1 MSNEPIQ
8 RPLGVA
14 MIGYAFMGKAH
25 SNAWRNVASYFDVPA
40 LEQKVLV
47 GRDAAAVSE
56 AAAKYGWQ
64 ETATDWRSVLDRD
77 DIHIVDICAPG
88 WMHAEIAIA
97 ALEAGKHV
105 LLEKPLANTLAEAEA
120 ITAAAR
126 AARAKGVQSMVGFNY
141 RRVPALAL
149 AKELVSEGR
158 LGAIRQ
164 VRAAYLQDW
173 LADEA
178 APMTWRLKKETA
190 GSGALGDIASHAI
203 DQVLFLLGDQV
214 TEVSGRL
221 QTFVNQRPGAAGL
234 EDVTVDDAA
243 WATLTLASGAI
254 ASVEAS
260 RVATGRKNSLQIEIY
275 GDKGALRFDLE
286 NLNELQFLDATAPAR
301 EQGFRRIVVTEP
313 EHPYLDAWWPQGHI
327 IGWEHTFTHEI
338 RDLLLAI
345 DGGTEPSPSFEDGL
359 EVQRI
364 LAAVEESAAAKSA
377 LIQLSTYLKE
387 PDMPRP
393 YTLFTG
399 QWADLPFEEVARLA
413 SGWGYDG
420 LEIAVSG
427 DHLDAWRW
435 DEPGYVE
442 SKLAILN
449 KYNLKVWA
457 ISNHLKGQAV
467 CDDPIDFRHEAIVGA
482 KVWGDGDPEG
492 VRQRAAE
499 EMKHTARLAKALGV
513 DTVVGFT
520 GSSIWQYVAM
530 FPPVPEK
537 VIDAGYQDFAD
548 RWNPIL
554 DVFDECGVRFAH
566 EVHPS
571 EIAYDYWTTVRTL
584 EAIGHRPAFGLNWDP
599 SHMMWQGID
608 PVSFIWDFKDRIYH
622 VDCKDTKVRQTGRN
636 TVMGSH
642 LAWGDPRRGWDFVS
656 AGRGDVPWEASFRA
670 LTAIGYDGPISVE
683 WEDAGMDRL
692 HGAPEALAALK
703 KFDFPPSNTSFDA
716 AFKQ

>member
-47 GRDAAAVSE
+47 GRDATAVSE

-173 LADEA
+173 LADES

-377 LIQLSTYLKE
+377 LIQLSTIE
-387 PDMPRP
+387 
-393 YTLFTG
+393 
-399 QWADLPFEEVARLA
+399 
-413 SGWGYDG
+413 
-420 LEIAVSG
+420 
-427 DHLDAWRW
+427 
-435 DEPGYVE
+435 
-442 SKLAILN
+442 
-449 KYNLKVWA
+449 
-457 ISNHLKGQAV
+457 
-467 CDDPIDFRHEAIVGA
+467 GA
-482 KVWGDGDPEG
+482 
-492 VRQRAAE
+492 
-499 EMKHTARLAKALGV
+499 
-513 DTVVGFT
+513 
-520 GSSIWQYVAM
+520 
-530 FPPVPEK
+530 
-537 VIDAGYQDFAD
+537 
-548 RWNPIL
+548 
-554 DVFDECGVRFAH
+554 
-566 EVHPS
+566 
-571 EIAYDYWTTVRTL
+571 
-584 EAIGHRPAFGLNWDP
+584 
-599 SHMMWQGID
+599 
-608 PVSFIWDFKDRIYH
+608 
-622 VDCKDTKVRQTGRN
+622 
-636 TVMGSH
+636 
-642 LAWGDPRRGWDFVS
+642 
-656 AGRGDVPWEASFRA
+656 
-670 LTAIGYDGPISVE
+670 
-683 WEDAGMDRL
+683 
-692 HGAPEALAALK
+692 
-703 KFDFPPSNTSFDA
+703 
-716 AFKQ
+716 

>member
-56 AAAKYGWQ
+56 AAGKYGWQ

-77 DIHIVDICAPG
+77 DVHIVDICAPG

-126 AARAKGVQSMVGFNY
+126 AARARGVQSMVGFNY

-158 LGAIRQ
+158 LGSVRQ

-173 LADEA
+173 LADES
-178 APMTWRLKKETA
+178 APMTWRLTKETA

-203 DQVLFLLGDQV
+203 DQVLFLLGGQV

-221 QTFVNQRPGAAGL
+221 QTFVDQRPGAEGL

-313 EHPYLDAWWPQGHI
+313 EHPYMDAWWPQGHI
-327 IGWEHTFTHEI
+327 IGWEHTFTHQI
-338 RDLLLAI
+338 RDFLLAI
-345 DGGTEPSPSFEDGL
+345 AGGTQPSPSFEDGL

-377 LIQLSTYLKE
+377 LIQL
-387 PDMPRP
+387 
-393 YTLFTG
+393 
-399 QWADLPFEEVARLA
+399 AVAPT
-413 SGWGYDG
+413 
-420 LEIAVSG
+420 E
-427 DHLDAWRW
+427 
-435 DEPGYVE
+435 
-442 SKLAILN
+442 
-449 KYNLKVWA
+449 
-457 ISNHLKGQAV
+457 
-467 CDDPIDFRHEAIVGA
+467 GA
-482 KVWGDGDPEG
+482 
-492 VRQRAAE
+492 
-499 EMKHTARLAKALGV
+499 
-513 DTVVGFT
+513 
-520 GSSIWQYVAM
+520 
-530 FPPVPEK
+530 
-537 VIDAGYQDFAD
+537 
-548 RWNPIL
+548 
-554 DVFDECGVRFAH
+554 
-566 EVHPS
+566 
-571 EIAYDYWTTVRTL
+571 
-584 EAIGHRPAFGLNWDP
+584 
-599 SHMMWQGID
+599 
-608 PVSFIWDFKDRIYH
+608 
-622 VDCKDTKVRQTGRN
+622 
-636 TVMGSH
+636 
-642 LAWGDPRRGWDFVS
+642 
-656 AGRGDVPWEASFRA
+656 
-670 LTAIGYDGPISVE
+670 
-683 WEDAGMDRL
+683 
-692 HGAPEALAALK
+692 
-703 KFDFPPSNTSFDA
+703 
-716 AFKQ
+716 